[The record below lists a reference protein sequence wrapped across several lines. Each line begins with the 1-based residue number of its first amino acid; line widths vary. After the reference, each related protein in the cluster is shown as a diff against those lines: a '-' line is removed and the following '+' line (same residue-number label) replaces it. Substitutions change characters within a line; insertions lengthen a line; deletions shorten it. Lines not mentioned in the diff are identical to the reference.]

1 MRGET
6 PGDGQTCISA
16 TLDDRREPDELI
28 EVNRTR

>member
-16 TLDDRREPDELI
+16 TLDDRREPHELLGL
-28 EVNRTR
+28 NRAR